1 MTRLRQILRH
11 PFWQAVL
18 LLLVSYLAFT
28 IGVRY
33 VPPLFGVSSAPV
45 PGSVVLQY
53 MFIAII
59 GILIFVSSDESR
71 WRTFKEPLH
80 ATLVDSD
87 KRWLRLAL
95 LVAEFCLLH
104 EVQQHRTR
112 GAVEHALDELPH
124 H

>member
-45 PGSVVLQY
+45 PHSVVLQY
-53 MFIAII
+53 MLIAVI
-59 GILIFVSSDESR
+59 GILIYVSSDEAR

-87 KRWLRLAL
+87 KRWLMPLAIFLCVTGL
-95 LVAEFCLLH
+95 LLIVAA
-104 EVQQHRTR
+104 T
-112 GAVEHALDELPH
+112 VEALAPFIYSIW
-124 H
+124 